1 MAYQPSIDGK
11 LVQQLACCHF
21 IEHGDN
27 VIVLGPPR
35 HAALRPD
42 HSEP

>member
-1 MAYQPSIDGK
+1 M
-11 LVQQLACCHF
+11 QQLACCHF